1 MNLTGRRLLFSG
13 FSLWLAGAL
22 VAIYYLSPLA
32 IPGAA
37 KPIKFGIDLVGG
49 TYISLIVDT
58 DKAMEDNL
66 FERAE
71 SIKSELKQAKF
82 ALPTA
87 PMRYEKEKKEMVLTF
102 ASTMEARDAAQFLRD
117 SRSSIKA
124 TQSENLVRLSL
135 TSQEENNIRR
145 WAVESNIHVLQ
156 NRLDKFAVSEV
167 TIAAQG
173 EKNIII
179 ELPNVDDPEKAKAM
193 IGKAAVL
200 EFVIVQA
207 TGMTPEDIVEQHDGD
222 LPHGTRIVP
231 GKTRRGYE
239 DSRIYYLVSEH
250 ADVTGRLLRDA
261 RPEFGDMG
269 RILVGF
275 EFSPEGGKKFF
286 DLTSHNVGKL
296 LAVVLDGEVISA
308 ATIRE
313 AIRNRGS
320 ISSDSF
326 TSDEAKELA
335 DLLKSG
341 AYVAP
346 VKFDEE
352 RTVGPSL
359 GAQAIRQGA
368 TACLVGLLLLFI
380 FSILY
385 YKIPG
390 LFAFVT
396 LLYNLLLILL
406 ALSWFGGTL
415 TLPGIAGLIL
425 TLGMA
430 IDSSIL
436 IYERIKEELRQ
447 GVPLSRAIELG
458 FSGALVVILD
468 ANITT
473 FIMGVVLFKFG
484 TGPVQ
489 GFAITLMVGI
499 VTTLVTGLFF
509 LRSMFS
515 FVVRGMGVQKMK
527 F

>member
-1 MNLTGRRLLFSG
+1 MNIAGRRLLFSG
-13 FSLWLAGAL
+13 FSLWVLGAIL
-22 VAIYYLSPLA
+22 GLYYLSPLV
-32 IPGAA
+32 IPGAV

-49 TYISLIVDT
+49 TYISLVVDT
-58 DKAMEDNL
+58 DKAVEDTL
-66 FERAE
+66 FERAD
-71 SIKSELKQAKF
+71 SIKNELKQAQ
-82 ALPTA
+82 LGIPTSPA
-87 PMRYEKEKKEMVLTF
+87 RYEKEKKEIALTF
-102 ASTMEARDAAQFLRD
+102 ADTTQAREAAQFLRD
-117 SRSSIKA
+117 SRSSVKA
-124 TQSENLVRLSL
+124 TQSENFVYLSL
-135 TSQEENNIRR
+135 PSQEEKNIKR

-200 EFVIVQA
+200 EFIVVEA
-207 TGMTPEDIVEQHDGD
+207 TGMSPEDIIEQYDGE
-222 LPHGTRIVP
+222 LPRGMRIIP

-239 DSRIYYLVSEH
+239 DGRMYYLVSEH

-269 RILVGF
+269 KILVGF
-275 EFSPEGGKKFF
+275 EFSPEGGKKFYE
-286 DLTSHNVGKL
+286 LTSHNVGRL
-296 LAVVLDGEVISA
+296 LSVVLDSEVISA

-326 TSDEAKELA
+326 TSEEAKELA

-359 GAQAIRQGA
+359 GAQAIRQGT
-368 TACLVGLLLLFI
+368 TACLVGLALLFI
-380 FSILY
+380 FSVLY

-436 IYERIKEELRQ
+436 IYERIKEELRN
-447 GVPLSRAIELG
+447 GVALQRAIEEG
-458 FSGALVVILD
+458 FAGALVVILD

-499 VTTLVTGLFF
+499 LTTLITGLFF
-509 LRSMFS
+509 LRSIFN
-515 FVVRGMGVQKMK
+515 FTLRGMGVQKMK